1 MAIIWK
7 GEKMSNYTM
16 TTKELRI
23 GNILNYC
30 GQIVYVMGIYP
41 DNKVELGYFA
51 DSIGFTRSID
61 DKDLKPIELS
71 EETIIKLPFEKTDDY
86 GDQIYYEPLGKGNRH
101 YYICFDHDD
110 ISFGLSV
117 FGNCTSLIYD
127 NENLQFIHHFQNL
140 YHSLTG
146 EELTPITP

>member
-1 MAIIWK
+1 
-7 GEKMSNYTM
+7 M

-23 GNILNYC
+23 GNLLNYC

-61 DKDLKPIELS
+61 DKDLKPIELT
-71 EETIIKLPFEKTDDY
+71 EETFIKFFFKWKNHALRKGSICIRSY
-86 GDQIYYEPLGKGNRH
+86 GGDWAIFLSNE
-101 YYICFDHDD
+101 
-110 ISFGLSV
+110 SFNFKIDLKYAH
-117 FGNCTSLIYD
+117 N
-127 NENLQFIHHFQNL
+127 FQNL